1 MSTSALR
8 VISDPVSLSTAW
20 KHIRRQ
26 ARRENGGSSGVDGQR
41 PIDFKH
47 NESANIADLGVLL
60 SSGSFR
66 FRDLRVTFIEKP
78 GGGTRIIC
86 IPTVRDR
93 IVQRALLHFL
103 TADDKCKILNAV
115 SYGFTKNCTVHDAAS
130 DVVSSRNQKQWV
142 YKTDITSFFDNI
154 DRDTLKSVI
163 RKKVR
168 HRSLH
173 RLLIDAACREIYEP
187 NRTRATRA
195 KKHGIKPGNGVR
207 QGMPLSPFFSN
218 LFLHEFD
225 RVVENANVS
234 MVRYAD
240 DLIVLCD
247 SRNECLDVDKFCRE
261 HLIKRGLNLP
271 PITGSGKTRIYEPNQ
286 TAEFLGLGLIP
297 DGKKYKLDLTSDQ
310 KEKIKRRI
318 KQFGSV
324 DYLAENHINIFSF
337 GRKIDGVI
345 AGYLGSYANCASFN
359 TLEQSLDE
367 LRSLVTHEL
376 FSNTFNI
383 NVSTLEK
390 SSRAFLCLPMKKPA
404 MA

>member
-8 VISDPVSLSTAW
+8 VISDPVSLSAAW

-26 ARRENGGSSGVDGQR
+26 ARKENGGSSGVDRQR

-47 NESANIADLGVLL
+47 NESANVDNLVVLL
-60 SSGSFR
+60 SSGSYR

-103 TADDKCKILNAV
+103 TADDKCGILNTV

-130 DVVSSRNQKQWV
+130 DGVRLRNQKRWV

-154 DRDTLKSVI
+154 DRDTLKAVI
-163 RKKVR
+163 RRKVR

-195 KKHGIKPGNGVR
+195 KKNGIKSGKGVR

-225 RVVENANVS
+225 RAVENAKVS

-261 HLIKRGLNLP
+261 HLGKRGLELP
-271 PITGSGKTRIYEPNQ
+271 PITGTGKTRIYEPNQ

-310 KEKIKRRI
+310 KEKIKRRMR
-318 KQFGSV
+318 QFGSI
-324 DYLAENHINIFSF
+324 DYLAQNHVNIFNF
-337 GRKIDGVI
+337 GRKIDGVT
-345 AGYLGSYANCASFN
+345 AGYLGSYANCASIDK
-359 TLEQSLDE
+359 LEKSLDE
-367 LRSLVTHEL
+367 LRSQITHKL
-376 FSNTFNI
+376 FKDTFNI
-383 NVSTLEK
+383 DVSALGK
-390 SSRAFLCLPMKKPA
+390 SSRAFLCLPLKKPA
-404 MA
+404 TT